1 MSPSLV
7 LVVKSKEQVLGR
19 RCRPTAPRERVSSWC
34 WKGWER
40 INGNGLSTVRYINTT
55 SPQVSKIISQ
65 ICWGNVALGSAPK
78 DKAAVRL
85 GERWELAW

>member
-1 MSPSLV
+1 MH
-7 LVVKSKEQVLGR
+7 
-19 RCRPTAPRERVSSWC
+19 
-34 WKGWER
+34 
-40 INGNGLSTVRYINTT
+40 YINTT

-85 GERWELAW
+85 GERRELAW